1 MKKSL
6 LILGLATM
14 LFSCNNST
22 SNEFKTGYVDSAKL
36 FKDYEEVK
44 DVESKLK
51 IKADEKGKAFESEVA
66 SFQKEAESFQRN
78 AAQKGQAWA
87 QQKAKQLQQKEQEL
101 QMKQNSLM
109 QELQKQQQEEMDVVV
124 NKVKEYIAEYAK
136 KNNLDY
142 VYNTDDASTIIYGKE
157 GYDLTDTILKE
168 LNAKYKGVSAV
179 AKTDEAPVKEE
190 AKPVE
195 GEKK

>member
-6 LILGLATM
+6 LVLGLATM

-51 IKADEKGKAFESEVA
+51 IKADEKGKAFDGEVA
-66 SFQKEAESFQRN
+66 DFKKEAEGFQRT

-87 QQKAKQLQQKEQEL
+87 EQKAKELQRREQEL
-101 QMKQNSLM
+101 QFKQNTLI
-109 QELQKQQQEEMDVVV
+109 QELQKEQGEQMDLVVK
-124 NKVKEYIAEYAK
+124 KVKEYIAEYAK
-136 KNNLDY
+136 KNNFEY
-142 VYNTDDASTIIYGKE
+142 VFNTDDASTIIYSKDGN
-157 GYDLTDTILKE
+157 DITDIILKE
-168 LNAKYKGVSAV
+168 LNAKYKGDSAV
-179 AKTDEAPVKEE
+179 AKTDIAPTEATP
-190 AKPVE
+190 
-195 GEKK
+195 EKK